1 MAEIVVVSVSLIE
14 PVGGHGGMNYYDMSL
29 AKGLS
34 GQGVDVAWYTCDK
47 TTEESCDNIQVVK
60 CFRGVY
66 GDDGKLLR
74 FIRFIKAL
82 LFSLNDSRKKGCK
95 IVHYHFFGLGSLEFV
110 MCLLAKVFRR
120 NVCVTVH
127 DVESFSSAQHSIVA
141 TAICRMTDKFIVHN
155 ECSRDALSAALP
167 NLTRSQRPAIIHH
180 GNYCEYV
187 KRVERDAARK
197 RIGLNAEDLVI
208 LFFGQIKEVKGLDI
222 LLQAM
227 PRVIAEHPKAKLV
240 IAGKVWKDDFKRYQA
255 LINELGIASSV
266 EAHIRYIPD
275 QEVDDYYSS
284 ANVVALPYRKI
295 YQSGVLLMAMSYG
308 LPVVA
313 SDLDGMTEVISD
325 GVDGYLFEEGNADSL
340 ASKLSIALQGNG
352 CTELMG
358 KNALNLMNSQYSWSN
373 AAVKTK
379 VVYEELV

>member
-1 MAEIVVVSVSLIE
+1 
-14 PVGGHGGMNYYDMSL
+14 MNYYDMSL

-34 GQGVDVAWYTCDK
+34 SHGVGVAWYTCDK
-47 TTEESCDNIQVVK
+47 TTEESGDNIQVVK

-66 GDDGKLLR
+66 GDAGKLLR
-74 FIRFIKAL
+74 FIRFIRAL
-82 LFSLNDSRKKGCK
+82 LFALNDSRKKKHK
-95 IVHYHFFGLGSLEFV
+95 IVHYHFFGLGSLELL
-110 MCLLAKVFRR
+110 MCLLAKIFRR
-120 NVCVTVH
+120 RVCVTVH

-141 TAICRMTDKFIVHN
+141 KAICRMTEKFIVHN
-155 ECSRDALSAALP
+155 ECSRDALMAALP
-167 NLTRSQRPAIIHH
+167 NLTHSQSPAIIHH

-208 LFFGQIKEVKGLDI
+208 LFFGQIKEVKGLDVLI
-222 LLQAM
+222 HAM
-227 PRVIAEHPKAKLV
+227 PGVLAEHPNVKLV
-240 IAGKVWKDDFKRYQA
+240 IAGKVWKDDFERYQS
-255 LINELGIASSV
+255 LINELGVASSV

-325 GVDGYLFEEGNADSL
+325 GVDGYLFEEGNAKSL
-340 ASKLSIALQGNG
+340 ANKLNIALQDKGRA
-352 CTELMG
+352 ELMG
-358 KNALNLMNSQYSWSN
+358 KSALNLMNSQYSWSG
-373 AAVKTK
+373 AAFKTK
-379 VVYEELV
+379 VVYEGLV